1 MAFKETDVIGPTQ
14 GRPLRRHINIKYMSQ
29 FETVIGLEVH
39 LQLSTRSKIF
49 CSCANQYGCR
59 PNTNVCPVCLGLPGT
74 LPVLNH
80 QALLYAIKAGLALN
94 AQINSFI
101 KFDRKNYYYPDLP
114 KGYQISQYDFP
125 VAKKGFLT
133 IKSQSKEKRIGI
145 TRAHLEEDAGKLM
158 HDNTAGCSLVDFNRT
173 GTPLLEIVTEP
184 DMRSPQ
190 EAYDYLNTLKLTLQY
205 LGISDCDMEKGSLR
219 CDANVSIRP
228 IGQTTLGTKTEL
240 KNMNSFRAVKLALE
254 YEVRRHQQTIAA
266 GGKIVQETLLWNDE
280 KAMTMTMRSK
290 EQAHDY
296 RYFPDPDLVPFT
308 IDQKVIDDVRAQL
321 PELPQAKF
329 LRFLS
334 QYGLSEYDANMLVAD
349 RGMADFFEAAVKE
362 YPEAKRIAN
371 WMAGPVLKEL
381 NERHMSIQELK
392 LTPHDL
398 VVLIAKV
405 EEGVVSNLAGK
416 DVLTAMLDGGRGAEE
431 TIREK
436 GLAQVSD
443 DSALLVIIDEVIA
456 QNAAVVDQIKSG
468 KPNAIGFLV
477 GQAMKKSMGKANPKK
492 LNELIARR
500 IADV

>member
-1 MAFKETDVIGPTQ
+1 
-14 GRPLRRHINIKYMSQ
+14 MSQ

-39 LQLSTRSKIF
+39 LQLNTKTKIF
-49 CSCANQYGCR
+49 CSCANQYGCA

-80 QALLYAIKAGLALN
+80 QVLLSGIKAGLALN

-125 VAKKGFLT
+125 IAKNGFLM
-133 IKSQSKEKRIGI
+133 IKSQGIEKRVGI
-145 TRAHLEEDAGKLM
+145 TRAHLEEDAGKLV
-158 HDNTAGCSLVDFNRT
+158 HDNAAGCSLVDFNRT
-173 GTPLLEIVTEP
+173 GTPLIEIVTEP

-205 LGISDCDMEKGSLR
+205 LDVSDCDMEKGSLR

-228 IGQTTLGTKTEL
+228 VGQTALGTKTEL

-254 YEVRRHQQTIAA
+254 YEVRRHEQVITS

-280 KAMTMTMRSK
+280 KAMTITMRSK

-308 IDQKVIDDVRAQL
+308 IDSKVIDDVRVQL

-334 QYGLSEYDANMLVAD
+334 QYGLSEYDANMLVSD
-349 RGMADFFEAAVKE
+349 KGMADFFEEAIKE
-362 YPEAKRIAN
+362 YPQAKKIAN
-371 WMAGPVLKEL
+371 WMAGAVLKEI
-381 NERHMSIQELK
+381 NERHVSIHELK
-392 LTPHDL
+392 LTPKDL

-405 EEGVVSNLAGK
+405 EEGIVSNLAGK
-416 DVLTAMLDGGRGAEE
+416 DVLTAMLDRGLGADEV
-431 TIREK
+431 IKEK

-456 QNAAVVDQIKSG
+456 QNPQVVDQIRSG
-468 KPNAIGFLV
+468 KPSAIGFLV
-477 GQAMKKSMGKANPKK
+477 GQAMKKSSGRANPKK
-492 LNELIARR
+492 LNELISGR
-500 IADV
+500 ITDVK

>member
-1 MAFKETDVIGPTQ
+1 
-14 GRPLRRHINIKYMSQ
+14 MSQ

-39 LQLSTRSKIF
+39 LQLNTRSKIF
-49 CSCANQYGCR
+49 CSCANQYGCP

-80 QALLYAIKAGLALN
+80 QALLSAIKVGLALN
-94 AQINSFI
+94 AEINSFI

-125 VAKKGFLT
+125 VAKDGFLI

-145 TRAHLEEDAGKLM
+145 KRAHLEEDAGKLV
-158 HDNTAGCSLVDFNRT
+158 HDNAQGCSLVDYNRT
-173 GTPLLEIVTEP
+173 GTPLIEIVTEP
-184 DMRSPQ
+184 DLRLPQ
-190 EAYDYLNTLKLTLQY
+190 EAYDYLNTLKLILQY

-228 IGQTTLGTKTEL
+228 MGQTALGVKTEL

-254 YEVRRHQQTIAA
+254 YEVRRHEQVIAS

-280 KAMTMTMRSK
+280 KAMTVTMRSK

-296 RYFPDPDLVPFT
+296 RYFPEPDLVPFT
-308 IDQKVIDDVRAQL
+308 IDKKVIDDVRVQL
-321 PELPQAKF
+321 PELPQAKWV
-329 LRFLS
+329 RFLS
-334 QYGLSEYDANMLVAD
+334 QYGLSAYDANMLVAD
-349 RGMADFFEAAVKE
+349 AGMADFFEAAVKA
-362 YPEAKRIAN
+362 YPEAKKIAN

-381 NERHMSIQELK
+381 NERHVSIDQLK
-392 LTPHDL
+392 LTPQDL

-405 EEGVVSNLAGK
+405 EDGLVSNLAGK

-431 TIREK
+431 VIREK

-443 DSALLVIIDEVIA
+443 DSALLMIIDEVIA

-468 KPNAIGFLV
+468 KPNALGFLV
-477 GQAMKKSMGKANPKK
+477 GQAMKKSAGRANPKK
-492 LNELIARR
+492 LNELITRR
-500 IADV
+500 ITHV